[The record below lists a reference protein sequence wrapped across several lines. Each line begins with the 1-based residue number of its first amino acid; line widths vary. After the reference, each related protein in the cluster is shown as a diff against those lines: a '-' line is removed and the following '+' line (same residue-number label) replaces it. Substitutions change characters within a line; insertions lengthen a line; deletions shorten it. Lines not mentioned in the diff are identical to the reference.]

1 MYIHNLRRKKTTC
14 KTEFEDSLADSL
26 TDYFLSRQVPKS
38 RASQTLR
45 PMMVYKSGPN
55 LRRHRDSM
63 LVGATFVYP
72 RPLVQRAP
80 PSQHYLVCGEERP
93 VVLWLLSRWFS
104 AQGRDFLQLIDEVL
118 TVLSAGRESVYLWKG
133 YAVSIE
139 FLFFIFAKEICLC
152 CAIYWLDSKY

>member
-1 MYIHNLRRKKTTC
+1 
-14 KTEFEDSLADSL
+14 
-26 TDYFLSRQVPKS
+26 
-38 RASQTLR
+38 
-45 PMMVYKSGPN
+45 
-55 LRRHRDSM
+55 M

-104 AQGRDFLQLIDEVL
+104 AQGKDFLQLIDEVL

-133 YAVSIE
+133 YAVFIE
-139 FLFFIFAKEICLC
+139 FLFFHFC
-152 CAIYWLDSKY
+152 